1 MGWHHN
7 HNKRAHEEL
16 VILNAT
22 LCIFDSVIEK
32 LQKSMTDCLVLVPK
46 KLSEMSIIQYIYAY

>member
-7 HNKRAHEEL
+7 HNKRAPEES

-32 LQKSMTDCLVLVPK
+32 LQKSMTDCLVLVPTH
-46 KLSEMSIIQYIYAY
+46 